1 MAKNKMKRVCM
12 ALAICLN
19 ISGTIGF
26 AADLTIDDAVNMA
39 LSKNNNVKIANEE
52 KLASE
57 ARYEAAKGSNSVNIS
72 LNSSFR

>member
-57 ARYEAAKGSNSVNIS
+57 AR
-72 LNSSFR
+72 